1 MNRVLSLLL
10 LFSLVPGILA
20 AKEGKYDIAYI
31 WDKSLDLVLDYQ
43 QELESLFEPAQ
54 SRKLLIV
61 GRKDG
66 TYGIV
71 YDLDGDAL
79 SSAQEMVR
87 QSETLRKAG
96 LSECFAVEDQ
106 GYFRLFNVSY
116 GLGPNFEDLKKL
128 YARIYSYLGQE
139 VGKNLFIEKTS
150 SDNYTL
156 IYRRRGDRVST
167 YAVASKHRKLLKRR
181 KIYTSI
187 TPENNNPVIYGESSY
202 LDGSGGSEPVSV
214 AADSAEDAGPEPKDQ
229 SEVAVRAVVDA
240 AKVSVPEPEKQPE
253 VVTEAAE
260 DMEVASGPEPARQP
274 EVVAHLPSS
283 APVKSKI
290 VHARVSSS
298 VERDIEEYIQTL
310 RKKGM
315 LSSDE
320 STGWM
325 VFDLTKGESV
335 VDINADQVFQAASMI
350 KPFVALAFFHQARE
364 GKFIYG
370 PKSRSNMEQMIQR
383 SNNSATN
390 WVMKVAGGPE
400 KCEEILRLHY
410 SHIFKGTKI
419 VEYIPAG
426 GKTYRNSSIP
436 SDYVRFL
443 QALWNDELPYGKEMR
458 RLMSLPG
465 RDRLYNGTP
474 IPQGTLV
481 YNKTGS
487 TAHLCGDM
495 GILVPRDKQGRR
507 YPYALV
513 GIIERSSRPQDYGN
527 WMLSRGNVIRKVS
540 TIVYEEMKR
549 QYRLL

>member
-1 MNRVLSLLL
+1 MKKVLALVF

-20 AKEGKYDIAYI
+20 AKAEKYDIAYI

-43 QELESLFEPAQ
+43 QELEALFEPEQ
-54 SRKLLIV
+54 SRKLRIV

-87 QSETLRKAG
+87 HSEILRKAG
-96 LSECFAVEDQ
+96 LAECFAVADQ

-116 GLGPNFEDLKKL
+116 GLGPNLEDLKKR

-139 VGKNLFIEKTS
+139 VGKNLFIEKTD

-167 YAVASKHRKLLKRR
+167 YDVARKHRKLLQRR
-181 KIYTSI
+181 KIHTSI
-187 TPENNNPVIYGESSY
+187 TPENNNPVIYGESSF
-202 LDGSGGSEPVSV
+202 LDGGVQSEP
-214 AADSAEDAGPEPKDQ
+214 D
-229 SEVAVRAVVDA
+229 AVVADTA
-240 AKVSVPEPEKQPE
+240 EASVPEPGDQPDVVAEVAAVSEDVSAPAPGKQPE
-253 VVTEAAE
+253 VADQAAADSPE
-260 DMEVASGPEPARQP
+260 TSAPVAEEQP
-274 EVVAHLPSS
+274 VVVAKVPAT

-290 VHARVSSS
+290 VHARSSS
-298 VERDIEEYIQTL
+298 IERDIEAYIQTL
-310 RKKGM
+310 RRKGV

-350 KPFVALAFFHQARE
+350 KPFVALAFFHQAKE
-364 GKFIYG
+364 GKFVYG
-370 PKSRSNMEQMIQR
+370 PKSRSKMEQMIQR
-383 SNNSATN
+383 SDNDATN
-390 WVMKVAGGPE
+390 WVMRVAGGPE

-410 SHIFKGTKI
+410 SHIFKDTKI

-426 GKTYRNSSIP
+426 GKTYRNSAIP

-527 WMLSRGNVIRKVS
+527 WMLTRGNVIRKVS

-549 QYRLL
+549 QYQLL